1 MILPINP
8 SMTRLKLQALVEKE
22 AKLQEAVATIW
33 NKQHMCHSAA
43 LAFKVPCQTLYNCVK
58 GKPLCNKAHE
68 ADQLLSYSE
77 EKELVQWI
85 MLLTLTGYPPEYVTL
100 NEIAVEVRKRCVRNV
115 NERG

>member
-33 NKQHMCHSAA
+33 NKQHMCHSAT

-85 MLLTLTGYPPEYVTL
+85 MLLTLTGYPSEYVTL
-100 NEIAVEVRKRCVRNV
+100 NEI
-115 NERG
+115 